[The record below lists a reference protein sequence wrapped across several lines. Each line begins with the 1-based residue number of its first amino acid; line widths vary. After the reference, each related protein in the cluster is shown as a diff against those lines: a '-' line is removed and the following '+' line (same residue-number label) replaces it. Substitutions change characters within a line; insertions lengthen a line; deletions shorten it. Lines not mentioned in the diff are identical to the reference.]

1 MDVLPLDSFIVINHT
16 FLNDQNREV
25 LSLLYQ
31 PIMGSIAFNL
41 YVTLWGFIG
50 NENIN
55 HYDIVN
61 TMQIKLEDICKA
73 REKLE
78 ALGLLKTYVKKG
90 DLNEYIY
97 ELYSP
102 LTAYEFI
109 NNPILD
115 TSLFNNV
122 GKKAYEN
129 IVNKFSIPNINLSEY
144 KDISKTFRDVFSF
157 TQTKRIN
164 NKNIVKVKHLGLDFE
179 PTIDLR
185 EVLGNIPSELI
196 DYKSIDSNTRM
207 LIYQLAL
214 VYGYDN
220 KTMTTIIEDSLGCNK
235 KIETDVLKTNCRNY
249 YKFENKNHVPAIV
262 DREQPYAWRSNTN
275 GGSKLDLYIQEL
287 EEASPKEFLTS
298 KNGGCE
304 PTRAD
309 LKLIEYLLI
318 DLNLKPGVVNVLIDY
333 VLRINNNKL
342 NKAYVEKIASQ
353 WIRCNINTVADAINI
368 AKGENKKKIKQQSK
382 KLPDWLDKE
391 IKSDL
396 MSEEELRAFE
406 KELGVG
412 IND

>member
-220 KTMTTIIEDSLGCNK
+220 KTMTMIIEDSLGCNK
-235 KIETDVLKTNCRNY
+235 KIEPEVLKTNCRNY

-275 GGSKLDLYIQEL
+275 GGSKLDLYIKEL

-368 AKGENKKKIKQQSK
+368 AKGENKKKTKQQSK

-396 MSEEELRAFE
+396 MSEEELKAFE

>member
-144 KDISKTFRDVFSF
+144 KDVSKTFRDVFSF

-214 VYGYDN
+214 VYDYDN
-220 KTMTTIIEDSLGCNK
+220 KTMTMIIEDSLGCNK
-235 KIETDVLKTNCRNY
+235 KIEPEVLKTNCRNY

-275 GGSKLDLYIQEL
+275 GGSKLDLYIKEL

-309 LKLIEYLLI
+309 LKLIEHLLI

-368 AKGENKKKIKQQSK
+368 AKGENKKKTKQQSK

>member
-220 KTMTTIIEDSLGCNK
+220 KTMTMIIEDSLGCNK
-235 KIETDVLKTNCRNY
+235 KIEPEVLKTNCRNY

-275 GGSKLDLYIQEL
+275 GGSKLDLYIKEL

-368 AKGENKKKIKQQSK
+368 AKGENKKKTKQQSK

>member
-31 PIMGSIAFNL
+31 PVMGSIAFNL

-50 NENIN
+50 DEDVN

-61 TMQIKLEDICKA
+61 TMQIKLEDICIA

-90 DLNEYIY
+90 NLNEYIY

-102 LTAYEFI
+102 LSAYEFI

-129 IVNKFSIPNINLSEY
+129 IINKFSIPNINLDEY
-144 KDISKTFRDVFSF
+144 KDISKTFKDVFSF

-164 NKNIVKVKHLGLDFE
+164 NKNIIKVKHLGLDFE

-185 EVLGNIPSELI
+185 EVLGNISSELI

-220 KTMTTIIEDSLGCNK
+220 KTMTMIITDSLGCNK
-235 KIETDVLKTNCRNY
+235 KIEPEVLKTNCRNY
-249 YKFENKNHVPAIV
+249 YKFENKNHVPAII

-275 GGSKLDLYIQEL
+275 GKSKLDIYIKDL
-287 EEASPKEFLTS
+287 EETSPKEFLTI

-304 PTRAD
+304 PTKSD

-318 DLNLKPGVVNVLIDY
+318 DLNLKPGVVNALIDY
-333 VLRINNNKL
+333 VLKINNNKL

-353 WIRCNINTVADAINI
+353 WVRSNINTVADAIEI
-368 AKGENKKKIKQQSK
+368 AKKENKRKTKPQVK
-382 KLPDWLDKE
+382 KLPSWLDKE

-396 MSEEELRAFE
+396 MSEEELKAFE
-406 KELGVG
+406 KELEVG

>member
-185 EVLGNIPSELI
+185 EVLENIPSELI

-220 KTMTTIIEDSLGCNK
+220 KTMTMIIEDSLGCNK
-235 KIETDVLKTNCRNY
+235 KIEPEVLKTNCRNY

-275 GGSKLDLYIQEL
+275 GGSKLDLYIKEL

-309 LKLIEYLLI
+309 LKLIEHLLI

-368 AKGENKKKIKQQSK
+368 AKGENKKKTKQQSK

>member
-1 MDVLPLDSFIVINHT
+1 M
-16 FLNDQNREV
+16 
-25 LSLLYQ
+25 
-31 PIMGSIAFNL
+31 
-41 YVTLWGFIG
+41 
-50 NENIN
+50 
-55 HYDIVN
+55 
-61 TMQIKLEDICKA
+61 TM
-73 REKLE
+73 
-78 ALGLLKTYVKKG
+78 
-90 DLNEYIY
+90 
-97 ELYSP
+97 
-102 LTAYEFI
+102 
-109 NNPILD
+109 
-115 TSLFNNV
+115 
-122 GKKAYEN
+122 
-129 IVNKFSIPNINLSEY
+129 
-144 KDISKTFRDVFSF
+144 
-157 TQTKRIN
+157 
-164 NKNIVKVKHLGLDFE
+164 
-179 PTIDLR
+179 
-185 EVLGNIPSELI
+185 
-196 DYKSIDSNTRM
+196 
-207 LIYQLAL
+207 
-214 VYGYDN
+214 
-220 KTMTTIIEDSLGCNK
+220 IIEDSLGCNK
-235 KIETDVLKTNCRNY
+235 KIEPEVLKTNCRNY

-275 GGSKLDLYIQEL
+275 GGSKLDLYIKEL

-309 LKLIEYLLI
+309 LKLIEHLLI

-368 AKGENKKKIKQQSK
+368 AKGENKKKTKQQSK

>member
-1 MDVLPLDSFIVINHT
+1 MEVLPLDSFIVINHT

-220 KTMTTIIEDSLGCNK
+220 KTMTMIIEDSLGCNK
-235 KIETDVLKTNCRNY
+235 KIEPEVLKTNCRNY

-275 GGSKLDLYIQEL
+275 GGSKLDLYIKEL

-368 AKGENKKKIKQQSK
+368 AKGENKKKTKQQSK